1 MDQWYYAREGNQN
14 GPISRG
20 QLASLAA
27 NGGLDPV
34 KDLVWNSSMKD
45 WTPAGE
51 IEGLFIKSANLPVA
65 DPSNPYAT
73 PASAWNSETQ
83 VTQVAT
89 GEALTE
95 IAPGSE
101 PIDVMACLKRA
112 FELTKRHFGMIL
124 LLTVVYLGVAIAV
137 GALGSFLD
145 AAAGFTVQ
153 PATTFEEGS
162 PEGFDENFSKDFAE
176 SAAGGGLISN
186 ILSQLLSVFLSLGV
200 ARIGLNIV
208 SGREFSVGTLFSG
221 GPKFLPALGATIL
234 YGLMVIIG
242 LVLLIV
248 PGIYLAL
255 RYGQFINGM
264 VDRDLGVFDS
274 FKYSSS
280 ITTNNRGSLLGL
292 AFMGLLV
299 MLAGVIAFCVGLFFA
314 MPVAWLSW
322 IVAFRWMQYGH
333 RATLDQPGTKT
344 PMLAKNE
351 V

>member
-27 NGGLDPV
+27 NGSLDPV

-45 WTPAGE
+45 WKPAGE
-51 IEGLFIKSANLPVA
+51 IEGLFIKSANLPLA

-73 PASAWNSETQ
+73 PASAWNPE
-83 VTQVAT
+83 TQVAT

-95 IAPGSE
+95 IVPGSE

-112 FELTKRHFGMIL
+112 FELTKRNFGMLL
-124 LLTVVYLGVAIAV
+124 LLTIIYLGVAIAV
-137 GALGSFLD
+137 GAIGGFLD
-145 AAAGFTVQ
+145 AAAGLTIQ

-162 PEGFDENFSKDFAE
+162 PGSIEENFSKGFSEGAT
-176 SAAGGGLISN
+176 GGGLISS
-186 ILSQLLSVFLSLGV
+186 ILNQFLSVFLSLGV

-208 SGREFSVGTLFSG
+208 SGREFTVGTLFSG
-221 GPKFLPALGATIL
+221 GAKFLPALGATIL
-234 YGLMVIIG
+234 YFLMVVTGI
-242 LVLLIV
+242 VLLIV

-264 VDRDLGVFDS
+264 VDRDLGVIDS

-299 MLAGVIAFCVGLFFA
+299 MLAGVMAFCVGLFFA
-314 MPVAWLSW
+314 MPMAWLSW
-322 IVAFRWMQYGH
+322 IVAYRWMQYGH
-333 RATLDQPGTKT
+333 RATLDHPGTKT
-344 PMLAKNE
+344 PMLMQNGGLKS
-351 V
+351 